1 MGGIVDNI
9 REFEGVFYRLSDIDV
24 NGRPYEDARP
34 VSFLEKK
41 ELKETEEEKKQRI
54 EKAQMADD
62 VHKDNSFDK
71 KSCGNCSCKKSK
83 VLFATNTVEGIK
95 YDTYG
100 FQIKDLL

>member
-1 MGGIVDNI
+1 MENI

-24 NGRPYEDARP
+24 NGRPYEDAEP

-54 EKAQMADD
+54 QKAQMADD
-62 VHKDNSFDK
+62 VHKDKSCDT
-71 KSCGNCSCKKSK
+71 KSCGSCPCGKFKA
-83 VLFATNTVEGIK
+83 LFTTNTDEGVK
-95 YDTYG
+95 YGSYG